1 MYHFS
6 SEKYKKSTLAHIK
19 YAGKCSTGYVDAC
32 LQQCHTTSRH
42 ITLAV
47 GKPITSYMDVY
58 LQLFHTTR
66 WRVTLPMGKP
76 STICV
81 DVCLQL
87 LHIKSRHITLP
98 MGKPGTL
105 YVDVCLRL
113 FHTTSW
119 RVTLPVGKP
128 GTLYVDVY
136 LQPFHTTSR
145 HVTSNL
151 CSSSFFYYLNGFCYR
166 DRCHDQ
172 FLQPTCL
179 PFTSIFWKIPAKST
193 VCCSSINVL
202 FLPCPL
208 KLDKQPVITGSLA
221 QSGRSVTSNVIGVIT
236 QVEQLSFASHLHSRI
251 WIAD

>member
-1 MYHFS
+1 MR
-6 SEKYKKSTLAHIK
+6 ENAALVMWTPVCNNVILQ
-19 YAGKCSTGYVDAC
+19 AG
-32 LQQCHTTSRH
+32 TSRWQWENPSLA
-42 ITLAV
+42 IWTSIYNYFTLHV
-47 GKPITSYMDVY
+47 GAS
-58 LQLFHTTR
+58 H
-66 WRVTLPMGKP
+66 LPMGKP

-87 LHIKSRHITLP
+87 LHTKSRHITLP

-151 CSSSFFYYLNGFCYR
+151 CSSSFFCYLNGFCYR

-179 PFTSIFWKIPAKST
+179 PFTSIFWKIPVKST
-193 VCCSSINVL
+193 VCCSSVNVL